1 MQKNENIFTL
11 AGVLF
16 LITAVVSLFLASVNM
31 LTAERIEKNA
41 QKEQAE
47 ARSAVLRS
55 ASDFIEVDY
64 QPIEGSPV
72 RQVFEGK
79 NGEALVGYCI
89 SVAPNGFGG
98 AVEMMVGI
106 HQSGEIEAVKIV
118 SLSETPGLGSKAQ
131 DETFIGQFAG
141 KEINEPVQVIKTGM
155 AKENEIVAIAG
166 ATVTSKAVTDGVNAA
181 IATVNSLLAGR

>member
-1 MQKNENIFTL
+1 MQKNEKIFTL

-16 LITAVVSLFLASVNM
+16 VITAVVSLLLASVNM

-47 ARSAVLRS
+47 ARLAVLRS

-131 DETFIGQFAG
+131 DETFIGQFTG
-141 KEINEPVQVIKTGM
+141 KEMKEPVQVIKTG
-155 AKENEIVAIAG
+155 AAQKNEIVAIAG

-181 IATVNSLLAGR
+181 IATANSLLAGR